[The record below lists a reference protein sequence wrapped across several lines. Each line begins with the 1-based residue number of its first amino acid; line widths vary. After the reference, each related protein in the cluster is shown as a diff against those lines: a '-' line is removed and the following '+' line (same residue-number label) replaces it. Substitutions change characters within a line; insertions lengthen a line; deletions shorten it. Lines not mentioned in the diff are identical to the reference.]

1 MNLPRAGAYC
11 PGAIQNGPISLAQ
24 AQVLCGS
31 GPELSFPKAMMI
43 GRPRPRVMKGL
54 SKPRVV
60 EGHSKAA
67 VAAGARIMKGLSKP
81 RVGEGR
87 SKAGVLLVLWRSIWQ
102 CEEARVQEPTS
113 SWGPASLRLAL
124 RRI

>member
-1 MNLPRAGAYC
+1 
-11 PGAIQNGPISLAQ
+11 
-24 AQVLCGS
+24 
-31 GPELSFPKAMMI
+31 MMI

-54 SKPRVV
+54 SKPRV
-60 EGHSKAA
+60 AA

-81 RVGEGR
+81 RVEEGR

-113 SWGPASLRLAL
+113 SWGLASLRLAL